1 MSLLDEYVLELLF
14 YVVVIVISI
23 ISVCFKKKDKN
34 VGDSFPSTPLQGSQ
48 KMYVYQDAD
57 EKMINAVN
65 PRQSILNVNDGTQ
78 RVPPQREQ
86 EVRRYLAIH
95 FPDYNE
101 QAEEENIRKF
111 LTEYLWAVGKKS
123 QDLSSFK
130 SMCSMGVITELSQD
144 IALNKLTF
152 NSVTVTNVQFAGH
165 ETLGKETTI
174 IYYATAEYT
183 AGERDTH
190 YICQYKLKY
199 GRVIREENG
208 KRKSITCPNCGAPV
222 SAEEY
227 GKKLTCDFC
236 GEQFGTMGQKRE
248 WSVVNIDRMSNRFKY
263 MG

>member
-1 MSLLDEYVLELLF
+1 MSEFEIQILAF
-14 YVVVIVISI
+14 VIIVGISFVIEFIDKKTKKNNDSI
-23 ISVCFKKKDKN
+23 PKN
-34 VGDSFPSTPLQGSQ
+34 HTFGVPKT
-48 KMYVYQDAD
+48 YVYKDAD
-57 EKMINAVN
+57 ENMINAVS
-65 PRQSILNVNDGTQ
+65 PHQAILDVNDGTQ

-86 EVRRYLAIH
+86 EVRRFLAIH

-101 QAEEENIRKF
+101 QAEEENIRRF
-111 LTEYLWAVGKKS
+111 LTEYLWAVSEKR
-123 QDLSSFK
+123 QDLSSFR
-130 SMCSMGVITELSQD
+130 SMCSMGVITELTQD
-144 IALNKLTF
+144 IALNKLVF
-152 NSVTVTNVQFAGH
+152 NSVRVTNVQFAGH

-174 IYYATAEYT
+174 TYYATAEYT
-183 AGERDTH
+183 AGVHNNH

-199 GRVIREENG
+199 GRVIREDNG

-263 MG
+263 MR

>member
-1 MSLLDEYVLELLF
+1 MNGFDFELLAMI
-14 YVVVIVISI
+14 VVAVILVIVEIKN
-23 ISVCFKKKDKN
+23 KKASKSN
-34 VGDSFPSTPLQGSQ
+34 NQTPDNPVSGVP
-48 KMYVYQDAD
+48 KTFIYNGTDGN
-57 EKMINAVN
+57 MINTVN
-65 PRQSILNVNDGTQ
+65 LRQPILNVNDGTQ

-111 LTEYLWAVGKKS
+111 LTEYLWAVGRKS

-130 SMCSMGVITELSQD
+130 SMCSMGVITELTQD

-199 GRVIREENG
+199 GRVIRETNG
-208 KRKSITCPNCGAPV
+208 NRQSITCPHCGAPV